1 MSFWLSSHR
10 FLSLNRALW
19 EIPPPA
25 MWPLCPPSY
34 RTRRT
39 VWSTV
44 PLTRE
49 EAKREVKPRPP
60 GAGYLHRM
68 RRDGSLIQLKKK
80 GSKEP
85 KWIIYLPTGGSC
97 WTFPFTSMFDSDWR
111 WWWTFWNSSHQS
123 GIWSA
128 HYENHHLTSMGHWL
142 QTSME
147 QEGQETKCVD
157 RCAWFVSFSMDSCQR
172 MKPMLCAPF
181 CSNK

>member
-25 MWPLCPPSY
+25 MWPLCPHSY

-60 GAGYLHRM
+60 GLATSTGRAGM
-68 RRDGSLIQLKKK
+68 AVSFSLKKK
-80 GSKEP
+80 KKDQKNQNGLYIYQRGDPAGLFPSHPRLTRTGDDGGHSGTPHTKVGSDQRTMRITT
-85 KWIIYLPTGGSC
+85 WAWWDTGSRPV
-97 WTFPFTSMFDSDWR
+97 WSRKDR
-111 WWWTFWNSSHQS
+111 RQS
-123 GIWSA
+123 
-128 HYENHHLTSMGHWL
+128 
-142 QTSME
+142 
-147 QEGQETKCVD
+147 V
-157 RCAWFVSFSMDSCQR
+157 
-172 MKPMLCAPF
+172 
-181 CSNK
+181 